1 MKDITRR
8 NFVKSSMV
16 APAVLLRKSEAAG
29 AAFAAGTGGSTA
41 SSRNSSQKRKA
52 KQIRII
58 GICCSPR
65 KAKTTAAS
73 LRVCLEAAK
82 EVHPSI
88 EVELIELAGMK
99 IDGSLAAGL
108 PLEPGQRD
116 DFPKLVPKL
125 SDPAVA
131 GIIVGTPVYFS
142 SMTSLCKAFLDRC
155 ITFWENNM
163 ALSGK
168 VAGVLA
174 VGGSRNG
181 GQEITIQSVQAALLC
196 QEMIIVGSGRPA
208 PRIGATVWNSGKGDV
223 TEDEFGMATTRKLG
237 RRVAE
242 VALQLNGMAK

>member
-1 MKDITRR
+1 
-8 NFVKSSMV
+8 MV
-16 APAVLLRKSEAAG
+16 ASAAVAAR
-29 AAFAAGTGGSTA
+29 AAASTA
-41 SSRNSSQKRKA
+41 SNKDTNEKPKA
-52 KQIRII
+52 RRIKII

-73 LRVCLEAAK
+73 LQVCLDAAK
-82 EVHPSI
+82 EVHPAI

-99 IDGSLAAGL
+99 IEGSLAAGL
-108 PLEPGQRD
+108 PLEPGQKD

-155 ITFWENNM
+155 ITFWENNL

-181 GQEITIQSVQAALLC
+181 GQEIAIQSVQAALLC
-196 QEMIIVGSGRPA
+196 QEMIIVGSGGPA
-208 PRIGATVWNSGKGDV
+208 PRIGATVWNDGKDDV
-223 TEDEFGMATTRKLG
+223 TKDEFGMATTRKLG
-237 RRVAE
+237 RRIAE